1 MSSSSPKRKKTRLFN
16 NVITS
21 ALLFGGGVACAGIG
35 ASAPHMF
42 KTDAT
47 KIQEQQLLKIEKI
60 ENDLK
65 GCIQQ
70 K

>member
-1 MSSSSPKRKKTRLFN
+1 MTRN
-16 NVITS
+16 IMI
-21 ALLFGGGVACAGIG
+21 GGAVACVGIG
-35 ASAPHMF
+35 ASTPYMF
-42 KTDAT
+42 KTDAI